1 MEIVSNFALFIET
14 LFQLLGFQNG
24 SQVYNNVRRISVLEN
39 AFSVFASIFYIA
51 SNGYKTRVGMVFSPV
66 LLMNSDQLYLPTF
79 S

>member
-1 MEIVSNFALFIET
+1 MEIVSDFALFIET

-24 SQVYNNVRRISVLEN
+24 SWVYNNVRGISFLVN
-39 AFSVFASIFYIA
+39 AFPVFGSVFYIA
-51 SNGYKTRVGMVFSPV
+51 SNGYKKRVGMVFSPV